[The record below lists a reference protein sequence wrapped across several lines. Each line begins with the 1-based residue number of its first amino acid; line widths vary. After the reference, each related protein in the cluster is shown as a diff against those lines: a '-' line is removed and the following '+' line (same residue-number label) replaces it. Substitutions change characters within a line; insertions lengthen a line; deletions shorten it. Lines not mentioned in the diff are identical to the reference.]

1 MDLTLGK
8 QLTAESD
15 SSFPP
20 WIPLLDIYIAQA
32 ISELYKKFAA
42 FPSSHMDSRQAGV
55 RPYVLFCSVIAS
67 LGTFSSG
74 VNTSAFNI
82 PGSYVRNCEPDPSAA
97 LPLCIPMSD
106 WVW

>member
-1 MDLTLGK
+1 
-8 QLTAESD
+8 
-15 SSFPP
+15 
-20 WIPLLDIYIAQA
+20 
-32 ISELYKKFAA
+32 
-42 FPSSHMDSRQAGV
+42 MDSRQAGV

-82 PGSYVRNCEPDPSAA
+82 PGSYVRTCEPDPSAA

-106 WVW
+106 WVWYVKAFKTCIIGLICY